1 MRHRGLICSGPRKG
15 SKPTVRRAWAEIRDY
30 TQREAQSRE
39 AMVSAVKEDVLKE
52 LVKMRVGRILEI
64 IYYTAK
70 TSGHADED
78 PSRIEGE
85 LENLE

>member
-1 MRHRGLICSGPRKG
+1 
-15 SKPTVRRAWAEIRDY
+15 
-30 TQREAQSRE
+30 
-39 AMVSAVKEDVLKE
+39 MVSAVKEDVLKE